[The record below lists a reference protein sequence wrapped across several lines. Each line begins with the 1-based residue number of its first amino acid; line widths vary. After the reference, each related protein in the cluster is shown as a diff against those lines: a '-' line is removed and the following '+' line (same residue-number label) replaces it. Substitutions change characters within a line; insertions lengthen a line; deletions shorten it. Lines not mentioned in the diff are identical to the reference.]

1 MRGLV
6 TKHRSVVLLALP
18 LLLAGCAVSRVAL
31 GLGEGGEA
39 GSISIL
45 DGKTDQEVAIVDKA
59 GAVANVTGGSASV
72 KTLDS
77 AAFEAKYGDL
87 LSGLP
92 QAPRTF
98 ILYFKGN
105 SVEPTDE
112 SAALLSEI
120 FAEIKR
126 RPGADLEITGH
137 TDTVGAADVN
147 DTFSLRR
154 AAEITSYLFAQ
165 GLDKTIVRIA
175 GRGERELKEQTP
187 DETPSAINR
196 RVEVIVR

>member
-1 MRGLV
+1 MRGV
-6 TKHRSVVLLALP
+6 TNIRSAVILAAIP

-31 GLGEGGEA
+31 GPGDGGDA

-45 DGKTDQEVAIVDKA
+45 DAKTSQEVAIVDKA
-59 GAVANVTGGSASV
+59 GAVANVSGGAAAV
-72 KTLDS
+72 KVMDS
-77 AAFEAKYGDL
+77 AAFEAKYGEL
-87 LSGLP
+87 LAGLP

-98 ILYFKGN
+98 TLYFKEN

-126 RPGADLEITGH
+126 RPGADIEITGH
-137 TDTVGAADVN
+137 TDTVGAPDVN

-165 GLDKTIVRIA
+165 GMDKAIVRIA

-196 RVEVIVR
+196 RVEVTVR

>member
-98 ILYFKGN
+98 ILYFKEN

>member
-1 MRGLV
+1 MRRFNKMRV
-6 TKHRSVVLLALP
+6 SALLAALP
-18 LLLAGCAVSRVAL
+18 LVLAGCAVSRVAL
-31 GLGEGGEA
+31 GPGDGGEA

-45 DGKTDQEVAIVDKA
+45 DGKTAQEVAIVDKA
-59 GAVANVTGGSASV
+59 GAVASVTGGSASV

-98 ILYFKGN
+98 TLYFKEN
-105 SVEPTDE
+105 SVEPTAE
-112 SAALLSEI
+112 SEALLSEI

-126 RPGADLEITGH
+126 RPGADIEITGH
-137 TDTVGAADVN
+137 TDTVGAAEVN

-165 GLDKTIVRIA
+165 GMDKAIVRIA

-187 DETPSAINR
+187 DDTPSAINR
-196 RVEVIVR
+196 RVEVTVR

>member
-92 QAPRTF
+92 QAPRAF
-98 ILYFKGN
+98 VLYFKEN